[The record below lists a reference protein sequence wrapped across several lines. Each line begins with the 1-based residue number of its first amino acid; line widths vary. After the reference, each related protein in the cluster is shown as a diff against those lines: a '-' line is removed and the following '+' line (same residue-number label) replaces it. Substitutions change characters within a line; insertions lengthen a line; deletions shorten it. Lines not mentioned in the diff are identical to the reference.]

1 MNKNIIYSIIALFI
15 WNLFPNGLWAQN
27 QSLTTIQS
35 KIVDES
41 GKPLA
46 NVNVYSDNRQART
59 REDGTFTLKVNNDSR
74 ITIEADGY
82 QNRVLVVSEI
92 EEETQLVQ
100 SSLYYDDEDLV
111 NLPFRSVK
119 KGDVVGAANSL
130 DVSDISSYDN
140 SIWLNGILS
149 GRTLGMLGSNNIR
162 GLGVSLDIGSLIGTQ
177 TGTAMVV
184 VDGMPRDINGVRLSD
199 IESITVLRDVNSAVL
214 YGTAAMNGVVLIT
227 TKRGEAYK
235 RTADFSVNYGVSF
248 PRSASMPEYLGSAEY
263 MEYYNQA
270 RINDGFAP
278 TYSDEMI
285 NNYRNGNKYRYPS
298 IDYYSNE
305 YLKSSRNSVDLNA
318 QFSGGDERL
327 KYLADLAWNSQGSIL
342 NFGEGRNA
350 RSNNFNVRAN
360 IDLKI
365 NNWLNTAVDVTGLFY
380 NSKGPRGNFWGN
392 SSTVRPFEFSPLLP
406 ISMIDPENKLLQG
419 RKNDVDGKYLIGGNS
434 NYVTNGIADGYAAGI
449 NNSVWRTFSF
459 NNRLNVDLGMI
470 TKGLSFHT
478 NVSFD
483 YFLQYNQATPK
494 EYSVYEPVWDDND
507 QIISLKQH
515 GKDSNPGTQNV
526 EGRYFRRR
534 MAFYGLLSYDRTFEG
549 LHHVTG
555 SLLGYGTTFKDNDGA
570 NDDFQGVKSSHIGF
584 QLGYIY
590 DRKYMV
596 DFSSALVNSVKLPKS
611 NKVGFSPSLALA
623 WVVSNEDFFN
633 KPDFLDYLKLKASTG
648 ILKSDIPVG
657 GFFYY
662 DDRYTTSGSY
672 NWYEG
677 GKSRS
682 GVISSWAS
690 NPNLTFAT
698 RKEISAGFQAL
709 LFKSLGVEA
718 NYFYDIYDGLVVRPS
733 SAYPSFYSNFV
744 PYENFEKDSYKGIEV
759 GINFNKKFGDWSF
772 YAGLNFL
779 YSVSKRLK
787 VNEIY
792 ANDYQYRKGHGKDAT
807 FGLEA
812 LGFFESQEEI
822 DKSPFQTY
830 GVVKPGDLKYKD
842 QNGDNVIDSRDE
854 VFLRNWQ
861 APWSE
866 GLEVRIGYK
875 NFTLS
880 LIGEGQQGAKNFRES
895 SYYWMDGNDK
905 YSVIARDCWTPETK
919 NTAKYPRLSSEANSN
934 NLRRSSFWLYDNS
947 YFNMRRVQLNYNIPM
962 NITAFLLMKDL
973 DVSLDATDLFQIAPN
988 LEERSLRIGAEPYY
1002 RTFSVTL
1009 KAKF

>member
-327 KYLADLAWNSQGSIL
+327 KYLADLAW
-342 NFGEGRNA
+342 
-350 RSNNFNVRAN
+350 
-360 IDLKI
+360 
-365 NNWLNTAVDVTGLFY
+365 
-380 NSKGPRGNFWGN
+380 
-392 SSTVRPFEFSPLLP
+392 
-406 ISMIDPENKLLQG
+406 
-419 RKNDVDGKYLIGGNS
+419 
-434 NYVTNGIADGYAAGI
+434 
-449 NNSVWRTFSF
+449 
-459 NNRLNVDLGMI
+459 
-470 TKGLSFHT
+470 
-478 NVSFD
+478 
-483 YFLQYNQATPK
+483 
-494 EYSVYEPVWDDND
+494 
-507 QIISLKQH
+507 
-515 GKDSNPGTQNV
+515 
-526 EGRYFRRR
+526 
-534 MAFYGLLSYDRTFEG
+534 
-549 LHHVTG
+549 
-555 SLLGYGTTFKDNDGA
+555 
-570 NDDFQGVKSSHIGF
+570 
-584 QLGYIY
+584 
-590 DRKYMV
+590 
-596 DFSSALVNSVKLPKS
+596 
-611 NKVGFSPSLALA
+611 
-623 WVVSNEDFFN
+623 
-633 KPDFLDYLKLKASTG
+633 KA
-648 ILKSDIPVG
+648 P
-657 GFFYY
+657 
-662 DDRYTTSGSY
+662 
-672 NWYEG
+672 
-677 GKSRS
+677 
-682 GVISSWAS
+682 
-690 NPNLTFAT
+690 P
-698 RKEISAGFQAL
+698 
-709 LFKSLGVEA
+709 
-718 NYFYDIYDGLVVRPS
+718 P
-733 SAYPSFYSNFV
+733 
-744 PYENFEKDSYKGIEV
+744 
-759 GINFNKKFGDWSF
+759 
-772 YAGLNFL
+772 
-779 YSVSKRLK
+779 
-787 VNEIY
+787 
-792 ANDYQYRKGHGKDAT
+792 
-807 FGLEA
+807 FGL
-812 LGFFESQEEI
+812 
-822 DKSPFQTY
+822 PF
-830 GVVKPGDLKYKD
+830 
-842 QNGDNVIDSRDE
+842 
-854 VFLRNWQ
+854 
-861 APWSE
+861 
-866 GLEVRIGYK
+866 
-875 NFTLS
+875 
-880 LIGEGQQGAKNFRES
+880 
-895 SYYWMDGNDK
+895 
-905 YSVIARDCWTPETK
+905 
-919 NTAKYPRLSSEANSN
+919 
-934 NLRRSSFWLYDNS
+934 
-947 YFNMRRVQLNYNIPM
+947 
-962 NITAFLLMKDL
+962 
-973 DVSLDATDLFQIAPN
+973 
-988 LEERSLRIGAEPYY
+988 
-1002 RTFSVTL
+1002 
-1009 KAKF
+1009 